1 MRIAPLRRLTLL
13 FAIALSAPAL
23 AAPACPPDGW
33 PIERLDALR
42 QGGFVV
48 ADAGERATLA
58 YSLANCLAAA
68 DPRLRD
74 EVAYEALS
82 NWMRKGQLTPA
93 TLRALRDRL
102 YAMLGE
108 PDPEGVA
115 WPFAA
120 LVLSE
125 VARTD
130 RVAPWMTPA
139 ERSAMVLRAVT
150 YLESVRDYRGF
161 EPGEGWRHGVAHG
174 ADWLMQLTLNP
185 ALDAPQLHRIVDA
198 VATQAVPAVGVA
210 YVFGE
215 PQRLAA
221 PIVNAAQRGVRD
233 EAGWKEW
240 FAMLVARL
248 GDPGLAWKDPAWLAR
263 RHDLVAFLQAVY
275 VEADRSTDRRARTVL
290 PGVVAA
296 LEAVP

>member
-1 MRIAPLRRLTLL
+1 MRLSLRLLALL
-13 FAIALSAPAL
+13 FTVGLTAPAL
-23 AAPACPPDGW
+23 AAPACPPEGW
-33 PIERLDALR
+33 PLERLETLR
-42 QGGFVV
+42 QSGFVV
-48 ADAGERATLA
+48 ADPGERATLA
-58 YSLANCLAAA
+58 YALSNCLAAS
-68 DPRLRD
+68 DPQLRD
-74 EVAYEALS
+74 ELAYEALS
-82 NWMRKGQLTPA
+82 TWMRKGELAPD
-93 TLRALRDRL
+93 TLRALRDRF

-108 PDPEGVA
+108 PDPDGVA

-120 LVLSE
+120 LALSE

-130 RVAPWMTPA
+130 RISPWMTPA
-139 ERSAMVLRAVT
+139 ERTAMVLRAVT

-198 VATQAVPAVGVA
+198 VAAQVVPATGVA

-221 PIVNAAQRGVRD
+221 PIVYAAQRGVRD
-233 EAGWKEW
+233 EAGWTAW
-240 FAMLVARL
+240 FAALVPRL
-248 GDPGLAWKDPAWLAR
+248 GDPSQAWKDPAWLAR

-275 VEADRSTDRRARTVL
+275 VEANQSTDKRTRTVI

-296 LEAVP
+296 LKALP

>member
-1 MRIAPLRRLTLL
+1 MRLTRLRSLTLL
-13 FAIALSAPAL
+13 FAIALTPPAF
-23 AAPACPPDGW
+23 AAPGCPPGDW
-33 PIERLDALR
+33 PVERLQALR

-48 ADAGERATLA
+48 ADASERATLA
-58 YSLANCLAAA
+58 YSLANCLAAP
-68 DPRLRD
+68 DPQLRD
-74 EVAYEALS
+74 EIAYEALS
-82 NWMRKGQLTPA
+82 SWMRKGDLAPD
-93 TLRALRDRL
+93 TLRALRERF

-120 LVLSE
+120 LALSE

-130 RVAPWMTPA
+130 RISPWMTPA

-185 ALDAPQLHRIVDA
+185 ALDGPQLHRIVDS
-198 VATQAVPAVGVA
+198 VATQAVPVAGVA

-221 PIVNAAQRGVRD
+221 PIVYAAQRGVRD
-233 EAGWKEW
+233 EAGWTQW
-240 FAMLVARL
+240 FTALVPRL
-248 GDPGLAWKDPAWLAR
+248 GDPALAWKDPSWLAR

-275 VEADRSTDRRARTVL
+275 VEASNSTDKRMRTVL
-290 PGVVAA
+290 PGVAAA
-296 LEAVP
+296 LKMLP